1 MKDRHLLGAGAAA
14 CAVCCAPPLIGLLG
28 LAGFAATAATVVFVG
43 VVFGLVVGAATL
55 LALVVRRR
63 RATRGA
69 REAGG
74 ASGTLDMSVT
84 PRGGE
89 PDDEHDTIST

>member
-1 MKDRHLLGAGAAA
+1 VKDRHLLGAGAAA

-28 LAGFAATAATVVFVG
+28 LAGFAATAATLAFVG

-63 RATRGA
+63 PATRQA
-69 REAGG
+69 HEAGVSAG
-74 ASGTLDMSVT
+74 PVDVVVAPHRHG
-84 PRGGE
+84 
-89 PDDEHDTIST
+89 PDDQHDTIGT